1 MSIYYHFLFS
11 VPIHWLRLP
20 LYSLV
25 IKKQNY
31 DNIYIIT
38 QDKEPFEYICIIGL
52 RINLSILISRN
63 FMVKN
68 PRNKADLKIYKSE
81 ILFPDNI

>member
-1 MSIYYHFLFS
+1 MLIYYHFLIQC
-11 VPIHWLRLP
+11 PDPLITLA

-52 RINLSILISRN
+52 RITQA
-63 FMVKN
+63 F
-68 PRNKADLKIYKSE
+68 
-81 ILFPDNI
+81 

>member
-1 MSIYYHFLFS
+1 MGWREEGRVENSERALTT
-11 VPIHWLRLP
+11 LA

-52 RINLSILISRN
+52 RITQE
-63 FMVKN
+63 
-68 PRNKADLKIYKSE
+68 KSQKE
-81 ILFPDNI
+81 PATSPQVRQLVIFIQNQSHVWAC